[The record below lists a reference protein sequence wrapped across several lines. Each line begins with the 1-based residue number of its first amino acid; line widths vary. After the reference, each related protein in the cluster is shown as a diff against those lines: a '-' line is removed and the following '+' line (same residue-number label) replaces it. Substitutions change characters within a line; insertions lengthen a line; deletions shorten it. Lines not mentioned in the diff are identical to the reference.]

1 MRLVNEL
8 DAIKNKTHKTGGKKM
23 KKKKVF
29 ALMMAATLA
38 LSLAGSEDLRQVIQ
52 NHQDLQ
58 TAVL

>member
-1 MRLVNEL
+1 
-8 DAIKNKTHKTGGKKM
+8 M

-29 ALMMAATLA
+29 ALMMAKQHLHYHWQAA
-38 LSLAGSEDLRQVIQ
+38 EDLRQVIQ

>member
-23 KKKKVF
+23 ATGFSVMD
-29 ALMMAATLA
+29 ALNKN
-38 LSLAGSEDLRQVIQ
+38 S

>member
-38 LSLAGSEDLRQVIQ
+38 FPDIMGAFSTSIKLVFLA
-52 NHQDLQ
+52 
-58 TAVL
+58 T

>member
-38 LSLAGSEDLRQVIQ
+38 FGARI
-52 NHQDLQ
+52 
-58 TAVL
+58 